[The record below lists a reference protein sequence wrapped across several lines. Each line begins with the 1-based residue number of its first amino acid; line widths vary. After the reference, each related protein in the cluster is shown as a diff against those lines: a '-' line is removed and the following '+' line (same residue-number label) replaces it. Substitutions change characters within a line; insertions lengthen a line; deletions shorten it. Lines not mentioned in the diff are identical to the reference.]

1 MDYLALAQY
10 RRTVAAHYADVRS
23 AADPAL
29 AAENWRKQRDDLFKN
44 HPLSPIPFLQRD
56 SYPGVAY
63 APFDPAWRVV
73 VPLIPDADDHIYELD
88 LPEGYFH
95 YKRFGR
101 VRFTAPTGESGQLSL
116 FWILGYGGGIF
127 LPFGDATNKHITY
140 GGGRYLYDTI
150 KGADLGAS
158 AESVVL
164 DFNFAYHP
172 SCRYS
177 PEWTCPLAPIENR
190 LPFAVPV
197 GEVLGEF
204 PVGH

>member
-1 MDYLALAQY
+1 
-10 RRTVAAHYADVRS
+10 
-23 AADPAL
+23 
-29 AAENWRKQRDDLFKN
+29 
-44 HPLSPIPFLQRD
+44 
-56 SYPGVAY
+56 
-63 APFDPAWRVV
+63 PAWRFV
-73 VPLIPDADDHIYELD
+73 VPLIPDADEHVYELD
-88 LPEGYFH
+88 LPEGHFR
-95 YKRFGR
+95 YKRFSR
-101 VRFTAPTGESGQLSL
+101 VRFTAPTGEDGRLSL

-127 LPFGDATNKHITY
+127 LPFGDATNKHTTY

-158 AESVVL
+158 AENVVL

-197 GEVLGEF
+197 GELLGEL